1 MEANM
6 PSTMKVVLIML
17 AFLASSAARAQDRSR
32 EGPAWKTFSVPEF
45 GLTVQYPA
53 GIFSVVEG
61 KAEKGVGRRF
71 SSADG
76 RSLLDIYSRPNDAGD
91 SPASY
96 LRNNLRVS
104 RATLSYARV
113 THSFFAI
120 ATRKEGSIYYS
131 RCNFSFDRDAAIHCI
146 DLVYPEPEKR
156 AWDSIVT
163 RISRSLRP
171 LEG

>member
-1 MEANM
+1 MR
-6 PSTMKVVLIML
+6 STSKVVLITL
-17 AFLASSAARAQDRSR
+17 AIAAHSAAQAQDR
-32 EGPAWKTFSVPEF
+32 GPAWQTFSVPES
-45 GLTVQYPA
+45 GLTVQYPS

-61 KAEKGVGRRF
+61 KAEKGVGQRF

-76 RSLLDIYSRPNDAGD
+76 RSLLTIYSRENEAGD

-96 LRNNLRVS
+96 LRNNLKIPRSVL
-104 RATLSYARV
+104 TYHRV

-120 ATRKEGSIYYS
+120 ATRQEGSILYS
-131 RCNFSFDRDAAIHCI
+131 RCNFSSDPKGAIHCI

-156 AWDSIVT
+156 AWDGIVT